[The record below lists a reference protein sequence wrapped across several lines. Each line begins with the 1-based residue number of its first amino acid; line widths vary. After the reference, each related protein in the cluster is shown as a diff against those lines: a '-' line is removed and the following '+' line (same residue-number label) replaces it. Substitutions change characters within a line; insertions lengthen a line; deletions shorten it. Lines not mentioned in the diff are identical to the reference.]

1 MKNTINKI
9 VAIEEKLAESYVSL
23 DAKVAELQTN
33 SGSSAAAEEAKA
45 LATTASTTAEAAQT
59 AANNASAAASSAQS
73 TANEAQSTANEAQS
87 TAGEAYSIAQM
98 ADEMANTAQ
107 GRANQAYAKAEAIE
121 NSIENLS
128 QLEFH
133 NAEQKALAIQ
143 TLDKIITDLGTEA

>member
-33 SGSSAAAEEAKA
+33 SGSSAAAEQAKA

-59 AANNASAAASSAQS
+59 AANNANNTATSAQ
-73 TANEAQSTANEAQS
+73 TTANEAQS
-87 TAGEAYSIAQM
+87 TAGEAYSIANQ
-98 ADEMANTAQ
+98 ASGTASNAIDL
-107 GRANQAYAKAEAIE
+107 ANQAYDKAESIE
-121 NSIENLS
+121 NSIGNLS

-133 NAEQKALAIQ
+133 NEEQKALAIQ
-143 TLDKIITDLGTEA
+143 ALDKLISDLEAEV